1 MPSPAMN
8 GSCLVSQL
16 LQLCGQDRDRTAF
29 DSLHPPVLSAYQY
42 MDRLERYL
50 KPSSLQLELAWIYLV
65 RFRRAT
71 GKPFSFSSVHRL
83 LGVAIVLAQK
93 FDEDVPYS
101 TVAYARIVGVVPKE
115 LNKLQR
121 LFLQEIDYCLTYPPW
136 FNLPSA

>member
-1 MPSPAMN
+1 MD

-29 DSLHPPVLSAYQY
+29 DSLHPPVLNAYQY
-42 MDRLERYL
+42 MDRLEKYL

-71 GKPFSFSSVHRL
+71 GKPLSFSSVHRL
-83 LGVAIVLAQK
+83 LGVSIVLAQK
-93 FDEDVPYS
+93 FDEDVPHS
-101 TVAYARIVGVVPKE
+101 TVAYARVVGVVPKE

-121 LFLQEIDYCLTYPPW
+121 LFLQEIDYRLTYPPW
-136 FNLPSA
+136 FNMPSA